1 MIVKVFAMAQQ
12 LIYAEGCDRRTR
24 LGDGFGDATCRTQ
37 LLYAECFVP
46 EVCGRRLRSIALSQN
61 MFATALLSLLVA
73 CGPSN
78 AQNGEP
84 AARQETKPSEEQR
97 RQATH
102 PGYLTPAGSRQE
114 CLGRLVFDAPREMQW
129 GINASGSWSGDRFRF
144 TEDMHGG
151 QDYVGVGNVK
161 VVVSAP
167 AKRSHIESMAESADA
182 RKEVAIRDYQT
193 SIETNNRLIKRITAV
208 LTNPSKNVNNE
219 DTSGSAKAIEDYKK
233 DIADAQT
240 SIANLQKD
248 WHPMDLGLPD
258 SLGYAAGPTLYAFLL
273 RDGRAYQFMSTG
285 GEGEPKFEERER
297 VFRDMLKRFQVRKMH
312 EITKALGICI
322 PYGFIPDDGRGH
334 FRTEVSMRYAD
345 RPGVIYTI
353 GTAVVGERGID
364 GPDSTLLQATA
375 RAAAGTL
382 TGVLSAGRDSKSI
395 GPRVVTIG
403 ALPAHQGG
411 ISMNVAEPG
420 KPPVRSYSVYTGYS
434 GWNHSRVLPAITV
447 NLRSFTKEQEPT
459 LKTDPPPFEESLARL
474 DALLKSIRLRPTE
487 PVMPE
492 LAEIAPQSPTK

>member
-1 MIVKVFAMAQQ
+1 MSGRSLHAKFAAN
-12 LIYAEGCDRRTR
+12 GVCFTV
-24 LGDGFGDATCRTQ
+24 
-37 LLYAECFVP
+37 LL
-46 EVCGRRLRSIALSQN
+46 
-61 MFATALLSLLVA
+61 ALLMG
-73 CGPSN
+73 CNPSS

-84 AARQETKPSEEQR
+84 AAKPEPKPSAEQLR
-97 RQATH
+97 LATH
-102 PGYLTPAGSRQE
+102 PGYVTPAGSKQE

-129 GINASGSWSGDRFRF
+129 GINAPGSWSGDRFRF

-167 AKRSHIESMAESADA
+167 AKRAHIESMAESADA
-182 RKEVAIRDYQT
+182 RKDIAIRQYET
-193 SIETNNRLIKRITAV
+193 SIESNKRGIEDISAI
-208 LTNPSKNVNNE
+208 LKDPSKNVNNE
-219 DTSGSAKAIEDYKK
+219 DMSGSEQAIAEIKK
-233 DIADAQT
+233 QIADAQT

-285 GEGEPKFEERER
+285 GQGEPRFEERER
-297 VFRDMLKRFQVRKMH
+297 AFLTMIKRFEVRKLH
-312 EITKALGICI
+312 DIPKAPGICI

-334 FRTEVSMRYAD
+334 FRTEVSMRYTD

-382 TGVLSAGRDSKSI
+382 SGALSTGHDTKNI

-434 GWNHSRVLPAITV
+434 GWMHSRVLPAITV

-459 LKTDPPPFEESLARL
+459 LKADPPPFDESLARL
-474 DALLKSIRLRPTE
+474 DVLLKSIRLRPTE
-487 PVMPE
+487 PVLPE
-492 LAEIAPQSPTK
+492 LVEARSAVPSR